1 MAKKGSRIDL
11 GLVCEVCKSVN
22 YVVEKNKVN
31 TTSSLKL
38 NKFCKKCRKH
48 TAHKETKKL
57 D

>member
-11 GLVCEVCKSVN
+11 GMVCEVCKSVN

-31 TTSSLKL
+31 TTSTLKL

-48 TAHKETKKL
+48 TPHKETKKL

>member
-31 TTSSLKL
+31 TTSALKL
-38 NKFCKKCRKH
+38 NKFCKKCCKH
-48 TAHKETKKL
+48 TSHKETKKL